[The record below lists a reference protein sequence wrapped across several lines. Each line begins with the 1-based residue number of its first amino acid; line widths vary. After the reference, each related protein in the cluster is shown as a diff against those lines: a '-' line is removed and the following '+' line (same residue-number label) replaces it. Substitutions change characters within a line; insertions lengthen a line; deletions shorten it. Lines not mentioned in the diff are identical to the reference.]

1 MATFYIKKSQID
13 NNKIIISDDDLHHIK
28 DVLRLKCGEEV
39 EFYDEDEVRYTCKLA
54 EYRDKT
60 ALFNIEDIQKVS
72 IELPVNI
79 TLYQGLPKS
88 DKMEFI
94 IQKGTELGLNTI
106 VPVVMDRSITKLDNK
121 NFESKKVR
129 WEKIAK
135 EAASQS
141 RRQHIPQIYHYIN
154 FENIIENVQKYDIV
168 LLPYENENNVSLKD
182 AIKAY
187 KDNGNIIKNIAII
200 IGPEGGFS
208 QEEINKIS
216 NIDNVKIVTLGKRIL
231 RTETAGISA
240 ISMLVYEFEL

>member
-1 MATFYIKKSQID
+1 M
-13 NNKIIISDDDLHHIK
+13 
-28 DVLRLKCGEEV
+28 
-39 EFYDEDEVRYTCKLA
+39 
-54 EYRDKT
+54 
-60 ALFNIEDIQKVS
+60 FNIEDIQKVS

-94 IQKGTELGLNTI
+94 IQKGTELGLNTV

-182 AIKAY
+182 AIKTY

-216 NIDNVKIVTLGKRIL
+216 NIENVKIVTLGKRIL